1 MRKIDKVIETIIEI
15 LKQSDL
21 KINSY
26 TKLNVTSGQNK
37 TIVCVTIEGEKEYVL
52 KIVDVTP
59 EEMMLENKNKEIN
72 EAIKLEIISLSQRIF
87 NELEMS

>member
-59 EEMMLENKNKEIN
+59 EEMMLENKIRKSM
-72 EAIKLEIISLSQRIF
+72 KQ
-87 NELEMS
+87 